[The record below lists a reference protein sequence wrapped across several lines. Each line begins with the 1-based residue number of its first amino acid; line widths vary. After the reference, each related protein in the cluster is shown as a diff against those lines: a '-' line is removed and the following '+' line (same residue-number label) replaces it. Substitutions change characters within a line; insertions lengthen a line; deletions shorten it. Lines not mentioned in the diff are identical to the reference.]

1 MYRTTWICLTVL
13 SLIIAGCAKPA
24 DDKKKSTPTAD
35 TKTADAGKAKDTA
48 KAPDTKTPDTKTPD
62 KTPDTKTP
70 DVTKTPD
77 TPKAPVSKDGPDKAV
92 LDVVNGI
99 ADGKPIV
106 LWDSL
111 PASYQKDIKGLISDF
126 AGKMDK
132 DLWNKGFAVARKAVD
147 VLKKQKEL
155 IIAQLAPFIPPTI
168 NKDKLSQNWD
178 GMVDVLGTIVNSELS
193 NLDDL
198 KKANVEGWLNGTVAK
213 VMKQSQALGQVID
226 PAQFVP
232 GAASIT
238 ELPALAKK
246 TKVTIVKMEG
256 DKATLK
262 IENED
267 PKFKDKPEEAA
278 FVKVEGKWIPK
289 DMADNWAKGLAD
301 AKKGLDQIK
310 QEEIS
315 KMKPQVMAMM
325 DMAEQKLDA
334 LAKAKNAEEF
344 QKIIQEAIAGFSG
357 GK

>member
-1 MYRTTWICLTVL
+1 MYRATWISLTVL

-35 TKTADAGKAKDTA
+35 TKTADAGKTKTADAGKTPDTKTPDVAKT
-48 KAPDTKTPDTKTPD
+48 PDTKTPDTKTPD
-62 KTPDTKTP
+62 
-70 DVTKTPD
+70 VTK
-77 TPKAPVSKDGPDKAV
+77 APASKDGPDKAV
-92 LDVVNGI
+92 LDVMNAI

-106 LWDSL
+106 LWQSL
-111 PASYQKDIKGLISDF
+111 PASYQKDIQGLISEF

-132 DLWNKGFAVARKAVD
+132 DLWNKGFAVARKAID
-147 VLKKQKEL
+147 VLKKQKDL
-155 IIAQLAPFIPPTI
+155 IIAQLTPFIPPTI

-178 GMVDVLGTIVNSELS
+178 GMVDLLSTIVNSELS

-226 PAQFVP
+226 PAQFAP
-232 GAASIT
+232 GTASFT

-246 TKVTIVKMEG
+246 TKVTVLNMEG

-267 PKFKDKPEEAA
+267 PKFKKAEEAV

-289 DMADNWAKGLAD
+289 EMADNWAKGLAD
-301 AKKGLDQIK
+301 AKKNLEQIK
-310 QEEIS
+310 PEEIS

-344 QKIIQEAIAGFSG
+344 QKVVEETIKGFSG